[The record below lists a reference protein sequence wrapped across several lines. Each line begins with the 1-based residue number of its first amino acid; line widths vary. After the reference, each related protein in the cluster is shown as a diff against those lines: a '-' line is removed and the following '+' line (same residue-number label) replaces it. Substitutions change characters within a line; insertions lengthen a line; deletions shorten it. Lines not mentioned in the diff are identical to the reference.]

1 MKNWIPPN
9 FHWEKEGYFSKNGFF
24 LISIIVFTSRN
35 KSCKILF
42 WLREIVFLSFI
53 VFLLLMVT
61 FVEIMQKPI
70 FTEKQYILSRGNV
83 FLNEFL
89 ILSCGS
95 VFFFFNLFFLLQV
108 ETFSEII
115 GKKFIWER
123 LCSSRM
129 ETVFF
134 YTVLLSWRRNH

>member
-1 MKNWIPPN
+1 
-9 FHWEKEGYFSKNGFF
+9 
-24 LISIIVFTSRN
+24 
-35 KSCKILF
+35 
-42 WLREIVFLSFI
+42 
-53 VFLLLMVT
+53 MVT

-115 GKKFIWER
+115 GKKIIWER

-134 YTVLLSWRRNH
+134 YTVLLS